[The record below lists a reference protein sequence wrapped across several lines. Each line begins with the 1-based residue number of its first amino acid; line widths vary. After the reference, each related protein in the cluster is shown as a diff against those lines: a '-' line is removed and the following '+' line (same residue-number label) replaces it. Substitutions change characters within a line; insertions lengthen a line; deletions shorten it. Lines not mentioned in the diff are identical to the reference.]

1 MTLCFA
7 PKSTPTTDMFN
18 MHYCIFLTV
27 SRLVWL
33 VVDFDF
39 EGRKKREGGLSA
51 SKEIFSGRVRGP
63 DLLQLKNQKQS

>member
-1 MTLCFA
+1 M
-7 PKSTPTTDMFN
+7 
-18 MHYCIFLTV
+18 
-27 SRLVWL
+27 WL

-63 DLLQLKNQKQS
+63 DLLQLKNQKQSLHEVEANSVDNTRYFSLEDSG